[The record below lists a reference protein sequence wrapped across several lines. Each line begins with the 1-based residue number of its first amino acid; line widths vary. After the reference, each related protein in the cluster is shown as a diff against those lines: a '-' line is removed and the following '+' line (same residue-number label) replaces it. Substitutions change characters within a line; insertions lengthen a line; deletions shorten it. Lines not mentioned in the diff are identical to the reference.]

1 MNVIPDQAILNT
13 KVLAYQELIAQ
24 SRAREAEFDANAAA
38 FRAAEADVDR
48 QVTEQ
53 ILLRQRNGNRPSMFV
68 GAELTRAENGKWV
81 CSFGALYAE
90 GDSPEQ
96 AFDNFDMLWLFGDTP
111 PREPGTDA
119 QGPAL
124 VPGGDGPKG
133 GNGGK
138 PA

>member
-13 KVLAYQELIAQ
+13 KVLVYQELIAQ

-38 FRAAEADVDR
+38 FRAAEADLDR

-96 AFDNFDMLWLFGDTP
+96 AFDNFDACWLYGDNV
-111 PREPGTDA
+111 RQEPGTDGT
-119 QGPAL
+119 GPAL
-124 VPGGDGPKG
+124 LPAGGPRRG
-133 GNGGK
+133 
-138 PA
+138 